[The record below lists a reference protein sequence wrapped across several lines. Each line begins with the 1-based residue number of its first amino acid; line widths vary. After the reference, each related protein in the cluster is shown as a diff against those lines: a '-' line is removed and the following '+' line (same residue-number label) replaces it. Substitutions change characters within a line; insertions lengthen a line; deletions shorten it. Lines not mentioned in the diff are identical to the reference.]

1 LALTDRHVA
10 LVRGCGWLPLTATR
24 QGAIRAVSAIGLDLA
39 KKVFQVHG
47 VDASGRIVIRKVI
60 RRSQALPLFY
70 EAVTGLR
77 GHRSPGTLVTGLVS
91 FLALRYD
98 VRLVPRAYVCRAAR
112 NRAVRAAR
120 RAGWR
125 QDGGEIAIE
134 AALL

>member
-1 LALTDRHVA
+1 MWMAAAH
-10 LVRGCGWLPLTATR
+10 GNETR
-24 QGAIRAVSAIGLDLA
+24 SHPSGVSAIGLDLA

-47 VDASGRIVIRKVI
+47 VDASGRIVIHKVI

-112 NRAVRAAR
+112 NRARQSGR
-120 RAGWR
+120 PAG
-125 QDGGEIAIE
+125 QDGGRM
-134 AALL
+134 AAR